1 VKVESGKKTINE
13 DVQVLNIDGKCTNNP
28 QAIASAFN
36 EYFLSLV
43 EKIYLNNNNNND
55 NDDDNNIN
63 NNPIYCHMPL
73 TFHIKI

>member
-13 DVQVLNIDGKCTNNP
+13 DVQGLNIDGKSTNNL

-43 EKIYLNNNNNND
+43 EKIYLNNNNNN
-55 NDDDNNIN
+55 N
-63 NNPIYCHMPL
+63 NNNAVYCHMPL
-73 TFHIKI
+73 AIHFQI